1 MPQAIRVTYRFPHGA
16 DAAKQGLKLA
26 LGQSAGTW
34 DAAWE
39 HRAGRFRTHLAEV
52 EETGQ
57 AADGAPTA
65 TVRFPLANTEGDIAT
80 LLTMIFGKY
89 SLGPA
94 AKVLAVELPPGYGSP
109 ARFGISGI
117 RRMLGV
123 QGRPLVMAIFKPALG
138 LSAEDHGRI
147 FRAVAEAGVDVVI
160 DDEIMAD
167 LPSAATEARLAAV
180 RPVIGAV
187 AERTGKAPLYAINL
201 TGRADTLLE
210 KARRLAAQGANA
222 LLLNIFSYGFPLLEA
237 LARDDEVNV
246 PIFLHPALAGA
257 MGAAPDHG
265 LSYPVLLG
273 ALPAHA
279 GADAMLYPA
288 HYGNMPMTAGDE
300 GRIREQLRA
309 RNVFPVPS
317 AGIHPGVVP
326 LVLRDYG
333 ADCILNAGTAIM
345 DHPAGPAAGVE
356 AFFQALDQA
365 EAGVPFQAEK
375 ISGAAL
381 RQALAKWGGAG

>member
-1 MPQAIRVTYRFPHGA
+1 MSAIRVTYRFPHGA
-16 DAAKQGLKLA
+16 DGAKLAQKLA

-39 HRAGRFRTHLAEV
+39 HRAQRFRAHLAEV
-52 EETGQ
+52 ESTGLG
-57 AADGAPTA
+57 ADGAPVA
-65 TVRFPLANTEGDIAT
+65 IIRFPQANTESDIAT

-94 AKVLAVELPPGYGSP
+94 AKVMAVELPQGYGTP
-109 ARFGISGI
+109 AKFGITGI
-117 RRMLGV
+117 RNRLGV
-123 QGRPLVMAIFKPALG
+123 HGRPLVMAIFKPALG
-138 LSAEDHGRI
+138 LSAEDHGTI
-147 FRAVAEAGVDVVI
+147 FRQVAEAGVDLVI

-167 LPSAATEARLAAV
+167 LPSAATQARLGAV
-180 RPVIGAV
+180 RPVIDAV
-187 AERTGKAPLYAINL
+187 AQKTGKAPLYALNL
-201 TGRADTLLE
+201 TGRADQLLD
-210 KARRLAAQGANA
+210 KARTLVTQGANA
-222 LLLNIFSYGFPLLEA
+222 FLLNIFSYGFPILEA
-237 LARDDEVNV
+237 LARDAEVNV

-273 ALPAHA
+273 ALPAHS

-288 HYGNMPMTAGDE
+288 HYGNMPMTAVDE
-300 GRIREQLRA
+300 AEIRRHLVA

-333 ADCILNAGTAIM
+333 NDCILNAGTAIM
-345 DHPAGPAAGVE
+345 DHPAGPAAGVA
-356 AFFQALDQA
+356 AFFEALEQAQP
-365 EAGVPFQAEK
+365 GVPFTMAALR
-375 ISGAAL
+375 GDAL
-381 RQALAKWGGAG
+381 RQAVEKWGAAA